1 MNRECIR
8 EYTVNHQGSVVIIMK
23 PVFSLVF
30 LLGITFATA
39 CSTSSSSFNSSQ
51 APKWVYSEPEMYSV
65 TKFLT
70 ATGSA
75 SKNEQAKARSISNLA
90 KIFEVQVRDVSTVRE
105 DVKVNIEGN
114 VETVKKDQRMVG
126 SVNLKTD
133 KMMQGVRIAEQWFN
147 SKELTYHALA
157 VLDRT
162 QAGNSVR
169 REMNRLDE
177 ETQYSLNQSEKR
189 NDILL
194 KISDLQTA
202 KILQQQRQALQKS
215 LIIIDVSGKGLVP
228 LWRSNEI
235 NERLQL
241 ALRQLPLETRAES
254 KEMSDLANMLQG
266 AVSKA
271 GFTVQNNDNNYQL
284 IASLDQAEPIKSDG
298 WYWLRATL
306 KLELIAQ
313 DGVTVMG
320 FQSWPLKVTAGER
333 TQLQSRLHNAVNK
346 KLEDEV
352 LNSILQFAS

>member
-1 MNRECIR
+1 M
-8 EYTVNHQGSVVIIMK
+8 VNYQDSISIMMK
-23 PVFSLVF
+23 SILSLV
-30 LLGITFATA
+30 LLIGITFISA
-39 CSTSSSSFNSSQ
+39 CSTSSSGFNASE
-51 APKWVYSEPEMYSV
+51 APKWVYSEPVKYSNA
-65 TKFLT
+65 KFLT

-75 SKNEQAKARSISNLA
+75 AKMEQARARAVSNLA
-90 KIFEVQVRDVSTVRE
+90 KIFEVQVSDVSTVRQ
-105 DVKVNIEGN
+105 DVKVNLEDD

-177 ETQYSLNQSEKR
+177 ETQYSLNKSEKR
-189 NDILL
+189 TDPLL
-194 KISDLQTA
+194 VITDLQIA
-202 KILQQQRQALQKS
+202 KTLQKQRQALQKS
-215 LIIIDVSGKGLVP
+215 LNIIDVSGKGLVP
-228 LWRSNEI
+228 LWSSNEI
-235 NERLQL
+235 NERLRL

-254 KEMSDLANMLQG
+254 KEMGDLANILQG

-271 GFTVQNNDNNYQL
+271 GFVVENNVNSYQL
-284 IASLDQAEPIKSDG
+284 IASLDQAEPIKNDG
-298 WYWLRATL
+298 WFWLRATL

-313 DGVTVMG
+313 DGVTVRG

-333 TQLQSRLHNAVNK
+333 TQLQSRLYNAVNK

>member
-1 MNRECIR
+1 M
-8 EYTVNHQGSVVIIMK
+8 VNHQDSVLIMMK
-23 PVFSLVF
+23 SIFNLV
-30 LLGITFATA
+30 LLTGITFISA
-39 CSTSSSSFNSSQ
+39 CSTSSSGFNSSE
-51 APKWVYSEPEMYSV
+51 APKWVYSEPEIYS
-65 TKFLT
+65 TAKFLT

-75 SKNEQAKARSISNLA
+75 SKSEQAKARAISNLA
-90 KIFEVQVRDVSTVRE
+90 KVFEVQVRDVSTVRQ
-105 DVKVNIEGN
+105 DVKVNLEDDI
-114 VETVKKDQRMVG
+114 ETVKKDQRMVD

-157 VLDRT
+157 VLDRI

-169 REMNRLDE
+169 REMSRLDE
-177 ETQYSLNQSEKR
+177 ETQFSLNQSEKR
-189 NDILL
+189 NDPLL
-194 KISDLQTA
+194 IISDLQTA
-202 KILQQQRQALQKS
+202 KTLQKQRQALQKS
-215 LIIIDVSGKGLVP
+215 LNIIDVSGKGLVP

-241 ALRQLPLETRAES
+241 ALRQLPLQTHAES
-254 KEMSDLANMLQG
+254 KEMGDLANMLQG

-271 GFTVQNNDNNYQL
+271 GFTIQNNVSNYQL
-284 IASLDQAEPIKSDG
+284 NASLDQEEPIKSDG
-298 WYWLRATL
+298 WFWLRATL

>member
-1 MNRECIR
+1 MA
-8 EYTVNHQGSVVIIMK
+8 NHKDSVSIMMK
-23 PVFSLVF
+23 SIFNLV
-30 LLGITFATA
+30 LLTGITFISA
-39 CSTSSSSFNSSQ
+39 CSTSPSGFNSSE
-51 APKWVYSEPEMYSV
+51 APKWVYSEPEIYS
-65 TKFLT
+65 TAKFLT

-75 SKNEQAKARSISNLA
+75 SKSEQAKARAISNLA
-90 KIFEVQVRDVSTVRE
+90 KIFEVQVSDVSTVRQ
-105 DVKVNIEGN
+105 DVKVKLEDD
-114 VETVKKDQRMVG
+114 VETVKKDQRMVD

-157 VLDRT
+157 ILDRT

-189 NDILL
+189 NDPLL
-194 KISDLQTA
+194 IISDLQTA
-202 KILQQQRQALQKS
+202 KTLQKQRQALQKS
-215 LIIIDVSGKGLVP
+215 LNIIDVSGRGLVP
-228 LWRSNEI
+228 LWGSNEI

-241 ALRQLPLETRAES
+241 ALRQLPLQTRAES
-254 KEMSDLANMLQG
+254 KQMTDLGNMLQG

-271 GFTVQNNDNNYQL
+271 GFTVQNSANNYQL

-298 WYWLRATL
+298 WFWLRATL

-346 KLEDEV
+346 KLEEEV

>member
-1 MNRECIR
+1 M
-8 EYTVNHQGSVVIIMK
+8 SVANYQDYFSTMMK
-23 PVFSLVF
+23 SILSSA
-30 LLGITFATA
+30 LLSALLIGITFISA
-39 CSTSSSSFNSSQ
+39 CSTSSSGFDSSE
-51 APKWVYSEPEMYSV
+51 APKWVYSEAERYS
-65 TKFLT
+65 TAKFLT

-75 SKNEQAKARSISNLA
+75 SKMEQAKARAVSNLA
-90 KIFEVQVRDVSTVRE
+90 KIFEVQVSDVSTVRQDVEVTLE
-105 DVKVNIEGN
+105 DD

-133 KMMQGVRIAEQWFN
+133 RMMQGVRIAEQWFN

-189 NDILL
+189 NDPLL
-194 KISDLQTA
+194 VISDLQTA
-202 KILQQQRQALQKS
+202 KTLQIQRHALQKS
-215 LIIIDVSGKGLVP
+215 LNIINLSGKGLVP
-228 LWRSNEI
+228 LWSSKELDK
-235 NERLQL
+235 RLKL

-254 KEMSDLANMLQG
+254 NEMSDLANMLQG

-271 GFTVQNNDNNYQL
+271 GFMIQNNANNYRL
-284 IASLDQAEPIKSDG
+284 IASLDQAEPIKNDG
-298 WYWLRATL
+298 WFWLRAIL

-346 KLEDEV
+346 TLEDEV